1 MADSLESID
10 SLPDISFIDNLTLE
24 DVQTQ
29 MLNTFQ
35 ETYKNI
41 TGKSIVL
48 ARADPYRLLILA
60 SAQIIYQG
68 LQQCDKAG
76 KMNLLK
82 YSYGDYL
89 KNLAAFKGVAA
100 LDPQKA
106 TVKTL
111 WRLAEARESATAIPQ
126 GSRITAS
133 YDVYF
138 ETTEY
143 HEIPAGETEIEIT
156 MTCTEAGEKGN
167 GFMPNELTVLVDP
180 VAFIASV
187 TNTDTSS
194 GGTDEESDQSLAER
208 VYLAPSSYSTAG
220 PDDAYIYWAK
230 QLSDEIGDV
239 LATSPTPGVVD
250 IRFTLSDGS
259 LPDES
264 WIERMEEQ
272 LRQRGK
278 RPLTDYVQVS
288 APDTASYDIDVT
300 YYINTSDSDQAV
312 AIQSQA
318 AQAVQDYIEWQAG
331 KIGRDIEP
339 GTLIQYMKKAGV
351 KRVDVNEPEFTVIP
365 DTAIPVLGQCNIIY
379 GGLED
384 D

>member
-1 MADSLESID
+1 
-10 SLPDISFIDNLTLE
+10 
-24 DVQTQ
+24 
-29 MLNTFQ
+29 
-35 ETYKNI
+35 
-41 TGKSIVL
+41 
-48 ARADPYRLLILA
+48 
-60 SAQIIYQG
+60 
-68 LQQCDKAG
+68 
-76 KMNLLK
+76 MNLLK

-106 TVKTL
+106 TVNTV
-111 WRLAEARESATAIPQ
+111 WRLAEPRESATAIPA

-143 HEIPAGETEIEIT
+143 HEIPIGDTEIEIT

-187 TNTDTSS
+187 TNIDTSS

-259 LPDES
+259 LPDEA
-264 WIERMEEQ
+264 WIARMEEQ
-272 LRQRGK
+272 LQQRGK
-278 RPLTDYVQVS
+278 RPLTDYVQVA

-312 AIQSQA
+312 TIQAQA

-351 KRVDVNEPEFTVIP
+351 KRVDVNEPEFTVIA
-365 DTAIPVLGQCNIIY
+365 DTALPVLGQCNIIY